1 MECVAYAT
9 EIIQILGGIKQMG
22 NKLPE
27 KVNNTKNTDN

>member
-1 MECVAYAT
+1 
-9 EIIQILGGIKQMG
+9 MG